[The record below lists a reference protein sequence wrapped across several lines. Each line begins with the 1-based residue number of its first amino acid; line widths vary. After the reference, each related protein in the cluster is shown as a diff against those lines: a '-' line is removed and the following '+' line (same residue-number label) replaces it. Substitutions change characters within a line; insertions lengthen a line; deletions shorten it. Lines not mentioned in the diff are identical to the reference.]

1 MKAGSIV
8 SVLLVLFYLFV
19 ASHGAAVPPSSP
31 SVVSYPPTS
40 KGSSDVTHTTFP
52 APTVKQ
58 TGARVAYETARWTN
72 ESSAQEEGVVFT
84 LANSLRAE
92 GVEGGLL
99 PATSA
104 EVAANTA
111 VVGSSD
117 VLPAFESSGGDAV
130 AASTDFGSLDGKGLV
145 AFGAPQTV
153 DDRSL
158 TETTIA
164 IANIA
169 SSFAAA
175 AAGDKLVLNAGTYS
189 AALLTLNK
197 SITVT
202 CFNIETAGAC
212 TLDGTNPTTTATTG
226 HQVLKLSAT
235 TTAIVVNVE
244 YITITKGYVSSVRAS
259 SCYTRCLQNSLL

>member
-8 SVLLVLFYLFV
+8 SVLFYLFV

-99 PATSA
+99 PATRA
-104 EVAANTA
+104 EVAAITA
-111 VVGSSD
+111 VGRSSD
-117 VLPAFESSGGDAV
+117 VLPAFESSGGG
-130 AASTDFGSLDGKGLV
+130 AASTDFGTLDGKGLV
-145 AFGAPQTV
+145 AVGAMQTV

-197 SITVT
+197 SITIT
-202 CFNIETAGAC
+202 CVDITTPSAC
-212 TLDGTNPTTTATTG
+212 TLDGNSE

-235 TTAIVVNVE
+235 TTVNVE
-244 YITITKGYVSSVRAS
+244 YMTITNGYVSSVLAS
-259 SCYTRCLQNSLL
+259 SCCMRCLQNCLL